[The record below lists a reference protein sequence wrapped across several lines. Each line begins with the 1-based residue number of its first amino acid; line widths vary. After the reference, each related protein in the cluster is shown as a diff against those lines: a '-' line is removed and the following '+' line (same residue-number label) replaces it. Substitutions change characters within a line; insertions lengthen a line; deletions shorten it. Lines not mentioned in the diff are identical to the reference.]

1 MVVVESLR
9 GFFRL
14 VEVYYPRL
22 EEIDGLA
29 DNLTLNQILYMRQMP
44 ESLPPGRFSARYV
57 PFNTSLYDL
66 TRDEDILFAD
76 MNRTCRQQVRKMQR
90 LCDRIEVHRNDTTA
104 YHDFLGIHND
114 FAALKKHSERLS
126 EARLEAY
133 KLVSDVMVAYFD
145 GRPICGHL
153 ILRDPQLKRVGVL
166 LSASTRLNGQEPS
179 TFISSLNRWLH
190 WYEMRCFKSEG
201 MKVYD
206 ICGIG
211 TDTPETAAIANFKK
225 SFGGTQVLEHNYV
238 LACAAVRAAVSLF
251 YMMRRIRSRTLGHLL
266 TTTRRYARSL
276 EPLPSEVKVAG
287 LRL

>member
-1 MVVVESLR
+1 
-9 GFFRL
+9 
-14 VEVYYPRL
+14 
-22 EEIDGLA
+22 
-29 DNLTLNQILYMRQMP
+29 
-44 ESLPPGRFSARYV
+44 
-57 PFNTSLYDL
+57 LYDL